1 MLIASPGDTTD
12 ARTGVERSLHA
23 WNGDRAERESVI
35 LLPRR
40 WETDA
45 VPRLGGPGQTIIN
58 EQLVDTADIVMALF
72 GNRLGQAT
80 SAAVSGTVEEIR
92 LAHAAGKPVHVW
104 FSEEPIPRGAD
115 LQQVQAVKE
124 YREALA
130 AEGLY
135 GSFTSP
141 EDLAAKVRQAIENDL
156 AGLDLGVAQ
165 RPPDVQSGALLRARH
180 EHDREPHQDRRGRVT
195 YRSRNH
201 RPIVRNTG
209 TASAAQVTLN
219 LSAPEENGSPPFLHD
234 PSPPPTILPG
244 GEFAWPLMM
253 TNNTSR
259 QCRVT
264 MTWQEGE
271 EERSE
276 VQDVSL

>member
-1 MLIASPGDTTD
+1 MPGTVIGRNGRASSCCREGGRPTPCRASAVRGRRSSTSSSSTPLTSSWPCSAIAWG
-12 ARTGVERSLHA
+12 RR
-23 WNGDRAERESVI
+23 R
-35 LLPRR
+35 LLPCP
-40 WETDA
+40 D
-45 VPRLGGPGQTIIN
+45 
-58 EQLVDTADIVMALF
+58 
-72 GNRLGQAT
+72 
-80 SAAVSGTVEEIR
+80 VEEIR

-165 RPPDVQSGALLRARH
+165 RPLDVQSGALLRARH
-180 EHDREPHQDRRGRVT
+180 KHDREPHQDRRGRVT